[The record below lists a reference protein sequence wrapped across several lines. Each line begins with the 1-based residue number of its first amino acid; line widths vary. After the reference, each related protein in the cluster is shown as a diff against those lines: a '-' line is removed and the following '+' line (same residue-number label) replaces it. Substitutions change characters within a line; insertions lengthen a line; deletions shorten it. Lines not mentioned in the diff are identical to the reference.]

1 MANAIDK
8 FEKSRP
14 MNEDPGYT
22 DGTNAGSGRTGVRP
36 TAARHGTRRNGRR
49 LWLACGGVVVVAAA
63 AVTGILKFGFRP
75 DGGPPAHAF
84 TIPAKIGTYV
94 RTVDLE
100 HEASLT
106 ALRDEITKTSA
117 GQASRVVSAV
127 YESGDSAA
135 GGTTQIIMFIGGHLA
150 NADPTSSITSLTRD
164 YPGVTMVSAGS
175 LGGKAAC
182 VEEQAGTSDGVALCT
197 WFDDDSFGEL
207 VSPTMNAGELGHEM
221 LTVRPAVEFL
231 VTK

>member
-1 MANAIDK
+1 
-8 FEKSRP
+8 
-14 MNEDPGYT
+14 
-22 DGTNAGSGRTGVRP
+22 V
-36 TAARHGTRRNGRR
+36 
-49 LWLACGGVVVVAAA
+49 
-63 AVTGILKFGFRP
+63 
-75 DGGPPAHAF
+75 HAF

-106 ALRDEITKTSA
+106 ELRDEITTTSA

-135 GGTTQIIMFIGGHLA
+135 GGTAQIIMFIGGHLA
-150 NADPTSSITSLTRD
+150 NADPTSSIASFTRD
-164 YPGVTMVSAGS
+164 YPGVTVVSAGS
-175 LGGKAAC
+175 LGGEAAC

-207 VSPTMNAGELGHEM
+207 VSPTMNSGELGHEM
-221 LTVRPAVEFL
+221 LTFRPAVEFV